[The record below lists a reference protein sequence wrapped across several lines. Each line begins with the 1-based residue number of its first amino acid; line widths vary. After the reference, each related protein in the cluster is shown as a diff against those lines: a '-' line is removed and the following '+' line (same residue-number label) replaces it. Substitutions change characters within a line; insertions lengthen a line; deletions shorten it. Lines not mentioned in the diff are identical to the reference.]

1 MVFGLKVVSVA
12 DATLGVAWS
21 LREMVVV
28 RVCPD
33 AGVGMGTD
41 GGGGSGVTGTFLART
56 YPSLPETVLTFA
68 HNPSMLRTVTCQP
81 GLSVMI
87 RWEEAGGAVRRLLL
101 AVMVENVLA
110 GEPDAGD
117 ELLDDG
123 TGVDEAERPTTTFV
137 VERNE
142 DEEEPV
148 GVLVT
153 MDGELRVPLPPPPPV
168 AVILVDGDVEPA
180 VTSERFTVAV
190 RVSVESLGSV

>member
-33 AGVGMGTD
+33 AGVGRRAD
-41 GGGGSGVTGTFLART
+41 GGGAVGVTWTFLARM
-56 YPSLPETVLTFA
+56 YPSLPLAVLTFA
-68 HNPSMLRTVTCQP
+68 HWPWICSTVTCQP
-81 GLSVMI
+81 GLSVMM
-87 RWEEAGGAVRRLLL
+87 RWEEAEGAVRRLLL
-101 AVMVENVLA
+101 AVMVENVPA

-123 TGVDEAERPTTTFV
+123 AGVDEAERPTTTLV

-142 DEEEPV
+142 DEEGETL
-148 GVLVT
+148 GMLLTLTAVL
-153 MDGELRVPLPPPPPV
+153 RPPPPPPPPEGATD
-168 AVILVDGDVEPA
+168 AVEESR
-180 VTSERFTVAV
+180 VTV
-190 RVSVESLGSV
+190 